1 MDFDPYNQICISNK
15 IRHHDLKEIT
25 IVVIEKNGLYFYLED
40 DIDKISEI
48 VRMPNYIKGDWIKY
62 NKKQLII
69 PILDELIEV
78 FDYTEYVPENYK
90 GDAFFVD
97 THSLLKSLRR
107 DLLIGNI
114 I

>member
-78 FDYTEYVPENYK
+78 FDYTEYFL
-90 GDAFFVD
+90 AD